1 MEQQWGNV
9 YEKKI
14 LLTAL
19 VVLMLFTLA
28 ACKKSSPVDLF
39 KQIENVALANGA
51 NSSDPDDCAKAAAR
65 VTSFYYANIQDW
77 KNSIKEMKA
86 EGKSCDQVLEILRLE
101 DGYKHITSLHLRC
114 HSEIIGVCNDI
125 DLSLFSWVS
134 ALYEGECSI

>member
-1 MEQQWGNV
+1 M
-9 YEKKI
+9 KKI

-101 DGYKHITSLHLRC
+101 NGYEQIASLHLRC
-114 HSEIIGVCNDI
+114 HRIIGFCEDRYFSL
-125 DLSLFSWVS
+125 LSWMS

>member
-1 MEQQWGNV
+1 M
-9 YEKKI
+9 YMKKI

-65 VTSFYYANIQDW
+65 ITSFYYANIQDW

-101 DGYKHITSLHLRC
+101 DGYEHITSLHLRC

>member
-1 MEQQWGNV
+1 M
-9 YEKKI
+9 YMKKI

-86 EGKSCDQVLEILRLE
+86 EGKSCDQVMEILRLE
-101 DGYKHITSLHLRC
+101 DGYEQIASWHLRC
-114 HSEIIGVCNDI
+114 HRIIGFCEDRYFSL
-125 DLSLFSWVS
+125 LSWMS
-134 ALYEGECSI
+134 ALYEGKCP

>member
-1 MEQQWGNV
+1 M
-9 YEKKI
+9 YMKKI

-28 ACKKSSPVDLF
+28 ACKKSSPVDLL

-101 DGYKHITSLHLRC
+101 NGYEQIASLHLRC
-114 HSEIIGVCNDI
+114 HRIIGFCEDRYFSL
-125 DLSLFSWVS
+125 LSWMS

>member
-1 MEQQWGNV
+1 M
-9 YEKKI
+9 KKI

-101 DGYKHITSLHLRC
+101 NGYEQIASLHLRC
-114 HSEIIGVCNDI
+114 HRIIGFCEDRYFSL
-125 DLSLFSWVS
+125 LSWMS
-134 ALYEGECSI
+134 ALYEVECSI

>member
-1 MEQQWGNV
+1 M
-9 YEKKI
+9 YMKKI

-19 VVLMLFTLA
+19 VVLMPFPLA

-51 NSSDPDDCAKAAAR
+51 NSSDPDDCANAAAR

-101 DGYKHITSLHLRC
+101 DGCEQITSLDLRC

-134 ALYEGECSI
+134 ALYKGECSI

>member
-1 MEQQWGNV
+1 
-9 YEKKI
+9 
-14 LLTAL
+14 
-19 VVLMLFTLA
+19 MLFTLA

-101 DGYKHITSLHLRC
+101 NGYEQIASLHLRC
-114 HSEIIGVCNDI
+114 HRIIGFCEDRYFSL
-125 DLSLFSWVS
+125 LSWMS

>member
-1 MEQQWGNV
+1 M
-9 YEKKI
+9 YMKKI

-28 ACKKSSPVDLF
+28 ACKKSSPVDLL

-86 EGKSCDQVLEILRLE
+86 EGKSCDQVMEILRLE
-101 DGYKHITSLHLRC
+101 NGYEQIASWHLRC
-114 HSEIIGVCNDI
+114 HRIIGFCEDRYFSL
-125 DLSLFSWVS
+125 LSWMS

>member
-1 MEQQWGNV
+1 
-9 YEKKI
+9 
-14 LLTAL
+14 
-19 VVLMLFTLA
+19 MLFTLA
-28 ACKKSSPVDLF
+28 ACKKSSPVDLFKKSSPVDLF

-101 DGYKHITSLHLRC
+101 NGYEQIASLHLRC
-114 HSEIIGVCNDI
+114 HRIISFCEDRYFSL
-125 DLSLFSWVS
+125 LSWMS
-134 ALYEGECSI
+134 ARYEGACSI

>member
-1 MEQQWGNV
+1 M
-9 YEKKI
+9 YMKKI

-86 EGKSCDQVLEILRLE
+86 EGKSCDQVVEILRLE
-101 DGYKHITSLHLRC
+101 NGYEQIASLHLRC
-114 HSEIIGVCNDI
+114 HRIIGFCEDRYFSL
-125 DLSLFSWVS
+125 LSWMS

>member
-1 MEQQWGNV
+1 M
-9 YEKKI
+9 YMKKI

-51 NSSDPDDCAKAAAR
+51 NSSDPDDCANAAAR

-101 DGYKHITSLHLRC
+101 NGYEQIASLHLRC
-114 HSEIIGVCNDI
+114 HRIIGFCEDRYFSL
-125 DLSLFSWVS
+125 LSWMS

>member
-1 MEQQWGNV
+1 ME
-9 YEKKI
+9 KI

-19 VVLMLFTLA
+19 VVLMPFTLA
-28 ACKKSSPVDLF
+28 ACKKSSPVDLL

-86 EGKSCDQVLEILRLE
+86 EGKSCDQVMEILRLE
-101 DGYKHITSLHLRC
+101 NGYEQIASWHLRC
-114 HSEIIGVCNDI
+114 HRIIGFCEDRYFSL
-125 DLSLFSWVS
+125 LSWMS

>member
-1 MEQQWGNV
+1 M
-9 YEKKI
+9 YMKKI

-86 EGKSCDQVLEILRLE
+86 EGKSCDQVMEILRLK
-101 DGYKHITSLHLRC
+101 DGCQQIASWHLRC
-114 HSEIIGVCNDI
+114 HRIMGFCEDRYFSL
-125 DLSLFSWVS
+125 LSWMS

>member
-1 MEQQWGNV
+1 M
-9 YEKKI
+9 KKI

-51 NSSDPDDCAKAAAR
+51 NSSDPDDCANAAAR

-101 DGYKHITSLHLRC
+101 DGYEQIASLHLRC
-114 HSEIIGVCNDI
+114 HRIIGFCEDRYFSL
-125 DLSLFSWVS
+125 LSWMS

>member
-1 MEQQWGNV
+1 M
-9 YEKKI
+9 KKI

-19 VVLMLFTLA
+19 VVLMPFTLA

-101 DGYKHITSLHLRC
+101 NGYEQIASLHLRC
-114 HSEIIGVCNDI
+114 HRIIGFCEDRYFSL
-125 DLSLFSWVS
+125 LSWMS

>member
-1 MEQQWGNV
+1 M
-9 YEKKI
+9 YMKKI

-101 DGYKHITSLHLRC
+101 DGYEQIASLHLRC
-114 HSEIIGVCNDI
+114 HRIIGFCEDRYFSL
-125 DLSLFSWVS
+125 LSWMS

>member
-1 MEQQWGNV
+1 M
-9 YEKKI
+9 YMKKI

-101 DGYKHITSLHLRC
+101 NGYEQIASLHLRC
-114 HSEIIGVCNDI
+114 HRIIGFCEDRYFSL
-125 DLSLFSWVS
+125 LSWMS

>member
-1 MEQQWGNV
+1 
-9 YEKKI
+9 
-14 LLTAL
+14 
-19 VVLMLFTLA
+19 MLFTLA

-51 NSSDPDDCAKAAAR
+51 NSSDPDDCANAAAR

-101 DGYKHITSLHLRC
+101 DGCVYFPL
-114 HSEIIGVCNDI
+114 
-125 DLSLFSWVS
+125 
-134 ALYEGECSI
+134 

>member
-1 MEQQWGNV
+1 M
-9 YEKKI
+9 KKI

-65 VTSFYYANIQDW
+65 ITSFYYANIQDW

-101 DGYKHITSLHLRC
+101 DGYEQIASWHLRC
-114 HSEIIGVCNDI
+114 NRIIGFCEDRYFSL
-125 DLSLFSWVS
+125 LSWMS